1 MQKYF
6 DNKYNEYLT
15 NNRYNSLKVNKCKN
29 KPKG

>member
-15 NNRYNSLKVNKCKN
+15 KKSPISVKVNKCKN